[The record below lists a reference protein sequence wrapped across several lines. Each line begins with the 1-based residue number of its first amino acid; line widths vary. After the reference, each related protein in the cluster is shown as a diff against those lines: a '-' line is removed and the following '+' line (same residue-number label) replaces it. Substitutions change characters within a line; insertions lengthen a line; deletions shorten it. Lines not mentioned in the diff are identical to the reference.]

1 MIYKAALYADIEIT
15 IIDKLHKFKKIIMQK

>member
-1 MIYKAALYADIEIT
+1 MIYNTALYAGIEIT